1 MKKYTIIFAFLF
13 ALNIVTAQDLFSASR
28 SNNIAEIEQLIA
40 DGNDVN
46 EANERGFTPL
56 ILAVYNNN
64 KEAAK
69 VLLAKGANPQDK
81 SGNTALMG
89 ASFRGFSEIA
99 TLLIENKTDINQIN
113 FSGASALIFAATFGQ
128 NEIAKQLIT
137 NGADLTLSDSRGKTA
152 KDHAIMQDNKEMI
165 SLLSQ

>member
-28 SNNIAEIEQLIA
+28 SNNTTEIEQLIA

-69 VLLAKGANPQDK
+69 VANPNVQVK

-89 ASFRGFSEIA
+89 VSFRGFSEIA
-99 TLLIENKTDINQIN
+99 TLLIENKTDINQVN

-137 NGADLTLSDSRGKTA
+137 NGADLTLSDSRGKMA

-165 SLLSQ
+165 TLLSQ